1 MKGRRGEKRSYQVTA
16 CRAKL
21 YEGEML
27 VKWVTRWLEGVKIE
41 WNVDRVPWKLLCSL
55 LSVVYPS
62 FAWWANFLFLC
73 TPSSICGI
81 LWNSIAFAFAFVLQS
96 YQASSNQQE
105 LETVLKQAEALRSRN
120 ESMSLELSTSRSAAR
135 QLRDELAERAEEN
148 VDTLNQVRAVD
159 FSVLSILSSIFS
171 TLLFPLFSYQSQQS
185 FISSLVHLDCHN
197 LTLQFLTICSMNNQ
211 ADGFSEKAIES
222 SECYKLFIIFI

>member
-1 MKGRRGEKRSYQVTA
+1 M
-16 CRAKL
+16 
-21 YEGEML
+21 
-27 VKWVTRWLEGVKIE
+27 
-41 WNVDRVPWKLLCSL
+41 
-55 LSVVYPS
+55 
-62 FAWWANFLFLC
+62 
-73 TPSSICGI
+73 
-81 LWNSIAFAFAFVLQS
+81 
-96 YQASSNQQE
+96 
-105 LETVLKQAEALRSRN
+105 KQAEALRSRN